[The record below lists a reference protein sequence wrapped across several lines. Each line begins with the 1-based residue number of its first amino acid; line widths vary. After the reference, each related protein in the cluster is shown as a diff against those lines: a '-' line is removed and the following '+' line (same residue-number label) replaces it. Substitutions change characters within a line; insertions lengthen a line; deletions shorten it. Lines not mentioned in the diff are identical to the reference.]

1 MLVSVII
8 PCYNVEAFVE
18 ECLDSVLNQ
27 SYSEIEII
35 CIDNNSTDNTLRII
49 SKYAFDFPNKIIV
62 LSEGQKGASFARN
75 LGLYHAKGKWIQFLD
90 ADDLL
95 SPEKIAHQVTY
106 SLQNEQVGFI
116 AASFFKQ
123 RINGNIEEFILEK
136 TDPFKAL
143 FVTKLGNTCANLF
156 LTSSVRDI
164 GGWNT
169 DLKSSQET
177 DLMFRLLQ
185 NKTVVLFDNLPFTT
199 IRERES
205 GQISQSDPNKN
216 WIQYIELRFAILVYL
231 KNNCSDYFEI
241 EKGFYYQKLFL
252 QLKKMA
258 SFDLKRAQNLYDT
271 YFEKDYSPF
280 KSNILNIFFKLI
292 GFKAFMMMNNL
303 RR

>member
-18 ECLDSVLNQ
+18 ECLNSVLNQ

-292 GFKAFMMMNNL
+292 RFKAFMMMNNL

>member
-8 PCYNVEAFVE
+8 PCFNVQEYVS
-18 ECLDSVLNQ
+18 ECIESVLGQNYQ
-27 SYSEIEII
+27 DLEII
-35 CIDNNSTDNTLRII
+35 CIDNNSSDGTLNILQ
-49 SKYAFDFPNKIIV
+49 KYSTEFPGKVIV
-62 LSEGQKGASFARN
+62 LKEPRKGAPAARN
-75 LGLYHAKGKWIQFLD
+75 RGITAAKGKWIQFLD

-106 SLQNEQVGFI
+106 SLQNEQAGFI

-136 TDPFKAL
+136 SDPFKAL

-185 NKTVVLFDNLPFTT
+185 NKTVVLFDNLPYTT

-205 GQISQSDPNKN
+205 GQISQSNPNKN

-241 EKGFYYQKLFL
+241 EKEFYYQKLFL

-258 SFDLKRAQNLYDT
+258 SFDLKRAKNLYDT

-280 KSNILNIFFKLI
+280 KSNILNAFFKLI
-292 GFKAFMMMNNL
+292 GFKAFMMLNNL
-303 RR
+303 RG

>member
-35 CIDNNSTDNTLRII
+35 CIDNNSTDNTFSII
-49 SKYAFDFPNKIIV
+49 SKYACDFPDKIIV
-62 LSEGQKGASFARN
+62 LSERHSGASFARN

-106 SLQNEQVGFI
+106 LLQNEQADFI

-136 TDPFKAL
+136 SDPFKAL

-156 LTSSVRDI
+156 RTSSVRDI

-185 NKTVVLFDNLPFTT
+185 NKTVVLFDNLPFTK

-258 SFDLKRAQNLYDT
+258 SFDLNRAQILYDT

-280 KSNILNIFFKLI
+280 NSSILNAFFNLI

>member
-8 PCYNVEAFVE
+8 PCFNVQEYVS
-18 ECLDSVLNQ
+18 ECIESVLVQNYQ
-27 SYSEIEII
+27 DLEII
-35 CIDNNSTDNTLRII
+35 CIDNNSSDGTFNILQ
-49 SKYAFDFPNKIIV
+49 KYSTEFPGKVIV
-62 LSEGQKGASFARN
+62 LKEPRKGAPAARN
-75 LGLYHAKGKWIQFLD
+75 RGITAAKGKWIQFLD

-106 SLQNEQVGFI
+106 LLQNKQADFI
-116 AASFFKQ
+116 AASYFKQ
-123 RINGNIEEFILEK
+123 RNNGYIEEFILEK
-136 TDPFKAL
+136 SDPFKAL

-156 LTSSVRDI
+156 RTSAVKDV

-185 NKTVVLFDNLPFTT
+185 KNAVILFDNLPFTT

-231 KNNCSDYFEI
+231 KKNCRDYFEI
-241 EKGFYYQKLFL
+241 EKAFYYQKLFL

-258 SFDLKRAQNLYDT
+258 AFDLKRAKILYDT
-271 YFEKDYSPF
+271 SFEKNYSPF
-280 KSNILNIFFKLI
+280 NSAILNAFFKLV
-292 GFKAFMMMNNL
+292 GFKAFMILNNL
-303 RR
+303 RG

>member
-27 SYSEIEII
+27 NYSDIEII

-49 SKYAFDFPNKIIV
+49 SKYAFDFPDKIIV
-62 LSEGQKGASFARN
+62 LSERQKGASFARN

-106 SLQNEQVGFI
+106 LLQNEQAGFI

-136 TDPFKAL
+136 IDPFQAL

-185 NKTVVLFDNLPFTT
+185 NKTVVLFDNLPYTT

-205 GQISQSDPNKN
+205 GQISQSNPNKN

-252 QLKKMA
+252 QLKKIA
-258 SFDLKRAQNLYDT
+258 SFDLKRAKNLYDT

-280 KSNILNIFFKLI
+280 KSDILNAFFKLI
-292 GFKAFMMMNNL
+292 GFKAFMMLNNL
-303 RR
+303 RG